1 MGQIQNKNRS
11 QRPLFRSL
19 RKLKALKLR
28 KKKQINTMEKI
39 PVNVD
44 ISLIQLFFFTSMCL
58 TKILVKKKVVISQVR
73 ASEILSGH
81 QTKRNNIMHCR
92 NTFFMVFFIRSVL
105 FVLAK

>member
-1 MGQIQNKNRS
+1 
-11 QRPLFRSL
+11 
-19 RKLKALKLR
+19 
-28 KKKQINTMEKI
+28 MEKI

-44 ISLIQLFFFTSMCL
+44 IWLIQLFFSRVCL
-58 TKILVKKKVVISQVR
+58 TKILVKKKVVIGQVR
-73 ASEILSGH
+73 ASETLSGH

>member
-1 MGQIQNKNRS
+1 
-11 QRPLFRSL
+11 
-19 RKLKALKLR
+19 
-28 KKKQINTMEKI
+28 MEKI

-92 NTFFMVFFIRSVL
+92 NTFFMVFFHSFCSVRSGKIETKVCINESS
-105 FVLAK
+105 V